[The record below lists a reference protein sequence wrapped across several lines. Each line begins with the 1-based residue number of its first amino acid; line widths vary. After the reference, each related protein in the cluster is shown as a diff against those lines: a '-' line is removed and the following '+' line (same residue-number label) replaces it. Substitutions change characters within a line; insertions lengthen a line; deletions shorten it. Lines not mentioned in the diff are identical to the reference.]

1 MNIWSA
7 LRILM
12 AWCFS
17 TRASVATVLSMYS
30 CISRHLRVKSAWWLM
45 VDWSANFLHKIFYIN
60 LKFSIC
66 NLFLMLRFL
75 CGKCSVGQ
83 LLLCIIW
90 LTSHLYCMGFWEV
103 SIKKKLYLNLNI
115 FDMELFFS
123 SGPVG
128 QQDARPMPRI
138 ENHCAVLLSF
148 FMSVFGAGWPS
159 LGQPVVVFSQW
170 YFLHQC
176 QTYVHG
182 VLWNWH
188 NIYI

>member
-1 MNIWSA
+1 MS
-7 LRILM
+7 
-12 AWCFS
+12 WCFS

-30 CISRHLRVKSAWWLM
+30 CISQRLRVKLAWWLM
-45 VDWSANFLHKIFYIN
+45 VDWSANFLHKNFYIN
-60 LKFSIC
+60 LKFSIY

-75 CGKCSVGQ
+75 RGKCSVGQ

-90 LTSHLYCMGFWEV
+90 LTSHLYGILRSFH
-103 SIKKKLYLNLNI
+103 KKKICTWIWISLIWNC
-115 FDMELFFS
+115 FFPRE
-123 SGPVG
+123 PVG

-138 ENHCAVLLSF
+138 SNHCAVLLSF

-159 LGQPVVVFSQW
+159 LGQPVVGFSQW
-170 YFLHQC
+170 YFVHQC

-188 NIYI
+188 YIYI